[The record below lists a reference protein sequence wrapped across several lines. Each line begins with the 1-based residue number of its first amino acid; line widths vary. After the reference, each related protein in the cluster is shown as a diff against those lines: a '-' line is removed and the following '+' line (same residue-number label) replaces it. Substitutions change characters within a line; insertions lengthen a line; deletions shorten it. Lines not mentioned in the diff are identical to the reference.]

1 MTPRRDAGS
10 PSRFSPAPTVRV
22 AGRSPMRTL
31 AIVPIKSFE
40 VAKQRLSHSL
50 ASGGRRSLVQAM
62 FSDVLGALRRVE
74 GVERIAVVTAD
85 GAAGSVASGER
96 VVVLHDN
103 VSAGQS
109 EATQIGIRYAIDEG
123 FDRVLLVP
131 GDTPLVQPPEID
143 DLLERC
149 ERDAIAVAIVADR
162 HGAGTNGLLIAP
174 PGTFDPSFGP
184 DSLERHLAQAR
195 DRDLAHRVESLASLE
210 HDIDTPGDLAALWT
224 VVEGSRRGAQRTRGA
239 LTQLDRSGA
248 REAIVGAAVEA

>member
-1 MTPRRDAGS
+1 
-10 PSRFSPAPTVRV
+10 
-22 AGRSPMRTL
+22 MRTL

-40 VAKQRLSHSL
+40 VAKQRLSDSL

-62 FSDVLGALRRVE
+62 FSDVLGALRRGGGGGGVGRVVVRPGARAGVG
-74 GVERIAVVTAD
+74 GVERIAVVTAAV
-85 GAAGSVASGER
+85 AAGSVASGER

-109 EATQIGIRYAIDEG
+109 EATQIGIRYAIDES

-143 DLLERC
+143 ELLDRC

-162 HGAGTNGLLIAP
+162 HGTGTNGLLIAP

-184 DSLERHLAQAR
+184 GSLERHLQQAR
-195 DRDLAHRVESLASLE
+195 ERDLAHRVEGLASLE
-210 HDIDTPGDLAALWT
+210 HDVDTPGDLAALWA
-224 VVEGSRRGAQRTRGA
+224 VVEDSRRGAQRTRGA
-239 LTQLDRSGA
+239 LMQLDRTGA
-248 REAIVGAAVEA
+248 REAIVGATVEA